1 MAARKKSAKKTPAG
15 KPGKAKKTSR
25 PAAPSKKKTASRKK
39 APAKKPASRATRPK
53 AAAAAKPLAKP
64 AAAPAPPAPRPADPP
79 PVAGAVGA
87 NDVLLSHVMALRP
100 RIHVGF
106 KPSAFSDAKRALAD
120 QRYATLQDAARAVA
134 EKAIEISNEFSPRSP
149 FER

>member
-15 KPGKAKKTSR
+15 KPGKAQKTSR
-25 PAAPSKKKTASRKK
+25 PAAPSKKKAASRKK
-39 APAKKPASRATRPK
+39 APAKEPASRATRPK
-53 AAAAAKPLAKP
+53 AAVAAKPLAKP
-64 AAAPAPPAPRPADPP
+64 VAAPAPPAPRPADP

-134 EKAIEISNEFSPRSP
+134 QKAVEISNEFSPRSP